1 MASKR
6 NAGKFRP
13 GCGLRPATWNKLQP
27 GLRRARFFTT
37 CTWEHAM
44 ENTSKDELITDM
56 KVVLTDVEDLL
67 KAATAATGETA
78 AALREKAA
86 GRLKLASEKLTD
98 LQEAALLKGKE
109 AAKVTD
115 EYVHDHPW
123 TAVGIAAATGFLVGL
138 LVSHR

>member
-1 MASKR
+1 
-6 NAGKFRP
+6 
-13 GCGLRPATWNKLQP
+13 
-27 GLRRARFFTT
+27 
-37 CTWEHAM
+37 M
-44 ENTSKDELITDM
+44 ENTSKDKLITDM

-67 KAATAATGETA
+67 NAAKAATGETA

-86 GRLKLASEKLTD
+86 GRLKLATEKLTD

-109 AAKVTD
+109 AVKVTD

-138 LVSHR
+138 LVSRR

>member
-1 MASKR
+1 MENASKD
-6 NAGKFRP
+6 K
-13 GCGLRPATWNKLQP
+13 
-27 GLRRARFFTT
+27 
-37 CTWEHAM
+37 
-44 ENTSKDELITDM
+44 LITDM

-67 KAATAATGETA
+67 NAAKAATGETA

-86 GRLKLASEKLTD
+86 GRLKLATEKLTD

-109 AAKVTD
+109 AVKVTD

-138 LVSHR
+138 LVSRR

>member
-1 MASKR
+1 
-6 NAGKFRP
+6 
-13 GCGLRPATWNKLQP
+13 
-27 GLRRARFFTT
+27 
-37 CTWEHAM
+37 M
-44 ENTSKDELITDM
+44 ENNSKDKLITDM

-67 KAATAATGETA
+67 KAATTATGETA

-86 GRLKLASEKLTD
+86 GRLKLATEKLTD

-109 AAKVTD
+109 AVKVTD

-138 LVSHR
+138 LVSRR

>member
-1 MASKR
+1 MDNSSKE
-6 NAGKFRP
+6 K
-13 GCGLRPATWNKLQP
+13 
-27 GLRRARFFTT
+27 
-37 CTWEHAM
+37 
-44 ENTSKDELITDM
+44 LITDM

-86 GRLKLASEKLTD
+86 GKLKLATEKLTG

-115 EYVHDHPW
+115 EYVHANPW
-123 TAVGIAAATGFLVGL
+123 KAVGIAAAAGFLIGL
-138 LVSHR
+138 LVNRRP

>member
-1 MASKR
+1 
-6 NAGKFRP
+6 
-13 GCGLRPATWNKLQP
+13 
-27 GLRRARFFTT
+27 
-37 CTWEHAM
+37 M
-44 ENTSKDELITDM
+44 ENTSKDKLITDM

-67 KAATAATGETA
+67 NAAKAATGETA

-86 GRLKLASEKLTD
+86 GRLKLATEKLTD

-123 TAVGIAAATGFLVGL
+123 TAVGIAAATGFLIGL
-138 LVSHR
+138 LVSRR

>member
-1 MASKR
+1 
-6 NAGKFRP
+6 
-13 GCGLRPATWNKLQP
+13 
-27 GLRRARFFTT
+27 
-37 CTWEHAM
+37 M
-44 ENTSKDELITDM
+44 ENTSKDKLITDM

-67 KAATAATGETA
+67 NAAKAATGETA

-86 GRLKLASEKLTD
+86 GRLKLATEKLTD

-115 EYVHDHPW
+115 DYVHDHPW

-138 LVSHR
+138 LVSRR

>member
-1 MASKR
+1 
-6 NAGKFRP
+6 
-13 GCGLRPATWNKLQP
+13 
-27 GLRRARFFTT
+27 
-37 CTWEHAM
+37 M
-44 ENTSKDELITDM
+44 ENTSKDKLITDI

-86 GRLKLASEKLTD
+86 DRLKLATEKLTD
-98 LQEAALLKGKE
+98 LQEAALLKGRE

-123 TAVGIAAATGFLVGL
+123 TAVGIAAATGFLIGL

>member
-1 MASKR
+1 MCLI
-6 NAGKFRP
+6 FY
-13 GCGLRPATWNKLQP
+13 Q
-27 GLRRARFFTT
+27 

-44 ENTSKDELITDM
+44 DNTSKDKLITDM

-86 GRLKLASEKLTD
+86 GKLKLATEKLTG

-109 AAKVTD
+109 AAKVAD

-123 TAVGIAAATGFLVGL
+123 KAVGIAAAAGFLIGL
-138 LVSHR
+138 LVNRKS